1 MSGSGNIKKSK
12 INIKHD
18 SCKHRKRTLKQI
30 VLAAIERIEKK
41 AFYVDLYISVP
52 FALLAELGFGDKN
65 LLS

>member
-1 MSGSGNIKKSK
+1 MIW
-12 INIKHD
+12 KHQKEQNKYKND
-18 SCKHRKRTLKQI
+18 SCKYRKRTLKQI
-30 VLAAIERIEKK
+30 VLAAIERIKKK